1 MEYGIQRVRLV
12 GVPVITVAVATL
24 TACGGS
30 DARATEAEQPTT
42 TVAAPSLTE
51 NAPQGAAVNAQ
62 YWRSQIDTLDSNT
75 KEFADFQSTEFCE
88 NPNVAHM
95 KARMISMGQGL
106 GVLSIP
112 YGFKYG
118 GYPTWQNDAETQ
130 TKIAYY
136 IVSNYCPEKPA

>member
-1 MEYGIQRVRLV
+1 MQDRDHRARLTGALALV
-12 GVPVITVAVATL
+12 VATALL

-30 DARATEAEQPTT
+30 DDRTAEAQPATA
-42 TVAAPSLTE
+42 TVAAPSLAE